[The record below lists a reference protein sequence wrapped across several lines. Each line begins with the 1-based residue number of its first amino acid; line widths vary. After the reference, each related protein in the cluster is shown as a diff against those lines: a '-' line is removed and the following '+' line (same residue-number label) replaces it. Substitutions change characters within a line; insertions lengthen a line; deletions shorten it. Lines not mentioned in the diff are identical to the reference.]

1 MPHKKKELTEMT
13 DREVMSKL
21 FSKKVVRELDKA
33 IADEKPAIPKKP
45 KHK

>member
-1 MPHKKKELTEMT
+1 MPRKKKELTEMT

-21 FSKKVVRELDKA
+21 FSKRVVRELDKV
-33 IADEKPAIPKKP
+33 ITEKPDKPKKS

>member
-1 MPHKKKELTEMT
+1 MPRKKKELTEMT

-33 IADEKPAIPKKP
+33 IAEKPAISKKP